1 MCCFLFPLV
10 IDDLADNRYLLPS
23 IRAADIV
30 ECVCMWMELSQNL
43 QSVSPYYPCPPSVFV
58 LPYYG
63 KTSKIIESNK
73 LMSASQPLLTNRY
86 Q

>member
-43 QSVSPYYPCPPSVFV
+43 QSVSPYYPCPPTVFSSFRIMV
-58 LPYYG
+58 
-63 KTSKIIESNK
+63 KQVKSSSQTS
-73 LMSASQPLLTNRY
+73 
-86 Q
+86 